1 MVYCKE
7 MMCLNSLRKSL
18 NMPESVKHDAHRR
31 IIQMP
36 LNSYPTR
43 LRGRC
48 ILTSRARG
56 HMAQW
61 RVSRIMFKNFADYNK
76 LSGVM
81 RAKW

>member
-1 MVYCKE
+1 
-7 MMCLNSLRKSL
+7 MCLNSLRKSM
-18 NMPESVKHDAHRR
+18 NMPESVKHDAHKK
-31 IIQMP
+31 ILHMP
-36 LNSYPTR
+36 LDSYSCR

-48 ILTSRARG
+48 IITSRARG

-61 RVSRIMFKNFADYNK
+61 RVSRIMFKKLADYNQ